1 MKAKEQSMRIRDFS
15 AHTSD
20 SKNGRNTAQGKT
32 ILWTDDEVEWLLDID
47 YKYKVKDTWRV
58 LAGSLAIVW

>member
-1 MKAKEQSMRIRDFS
+1 MKTIEQSMRIRDFS

-20 SKNGRNTAQGKT
+20 SKNGRSTAERKT
-32 ILWTDDEVEWLLDID
+32 IIWTDDEVEWLLNID
-47 YKYKVKDTWRV
+47 YKYKVKQPWRV